1 MNVEHFIKYFAR
13 AATLLLVLPLH
24 ESAHAFVAKRFG
36 DDTAERQGR
45 ISLSPFVHLDP
56 IGSLL
61 MLLTGFG
68 WAKPVEVNPARMRN
82 PRGGMA
88 VTALAGPV
96 SNLIAAFLAGLVK
109 ACILTTE
116 SGMDAYRE
124 YFLRDH
130 VTTTFCVMLLM
141 EFLMIVNIGLAIF
154 NLIPIPPLDG
164 FNVMRYF
171 ANNKFERWVFIH
183 YREIQM
189 GFLAFIL
196 ILNLDIIPHKYNL
209 LYIAQDKVYDGMWH
223 ILVKIPEHKWG
234 NT

>member
-1 MNVEHFIKYFAR
+1 MNIEHFIKYFAR

-24 ESAHAFVAKRFG
+24 ESAHALVAKLHG
-36 DDTAERQGR
+36 DDTADRQGR
-45 ISLSPFVHLDP
+45 ITLTPFAHLDP
-56 IGSLL
+56 MGSLL

-68 WAKPVEVNPARMRN
+68 WAKPVEVNPSRMRN
-82 PRGGMA
+82 PRRGMA
-88 VTALAGPV
+88 LTALAAPV
-96 SNLIAAFLAGLVK
+96 SNLIAAFAAGLVK
-109 ACILTTE
+109 ACMLCTE
-116 SGMDAYRE
+116 DGFRAYRD
-124 YFLRDH
+124 YLLNDRI
-130 VTTTFCVMLLM
+130 TTTFCVMLLM

-171 ANNKFERWVFIH
+171 TSNKFDRWVYMH

-196 ILNLDIIPHKYNL
+196 ILNLDLIPHKYNL
-209 LYIAQDKVYDGMWH
+209 LYLAQDKVYNWMRD

-234 NT
+234 N